1 MANKEKGGGQNLTRQ
16 HYQIATGNKAVV
28 APKGGKVSNFSR
40 GAKVA
45 PKRGRG

>member
-1 MANKEKGGGQNLTRQ
+1 MSNKEKGGGQNLTRQ
-16 HYQIATGNKAVV
+16 HYQIATGSKAGF
-28 APKGGKVSNFSR
+28 AKGGAVKGNFSR